1 MKTRKPYLVFA
12 ITLGMFLGVG
22 SAFAH
27 VTISPGESSAGGS
40 ETYTM
45 RVPTE
50 RDSATIRIEAE
61 FPIGM
66 AVSDFESKTGWTI
79 ESTTNAEGE
88 VVSAVWTGGS
98 IPSGQA
104 EQFSFTAQNPREATT
119 LTWQVVQTHADGS
132 VAEWMGERAPAVV
145 ISGN

>member
-1 MKTRKPYLVFA
+1 
-12 ITLGMFLGVG
+12 
-22 SAFAH
+22 
-27 VTISPGESSAGGS
+27 
-40 ETYTM
+40 M